1 MVGNP
6 FVDYLNQFNVM
17 SPNHSK
23 IYDEYTYEAKENNF
37 SFTIETKIED
47 HLISLF
53 RNEPHSVILTG
64 NAGDG
69 KTRLCRSIY
78 NSLSLSELNDW
89 PNEGIIDLKFDK
101 GIIRF
106 VKDLSEL
113 KDEVIENE
121 LLKLQS
127 YIQNN
132 HQEKIYYLIAAN
144 EGKLTKFLSRN
155 SQMNY
160 LKESVRDRLKDYSNN
175 KTRFSVFNLLDVTS
189 SLYVDKVLEEWNK
202 DSNWELCHSC
212 YRKKTCIIQFNHEK
226 TSNEQVKDRL
236 VEQYRLLDYLGT
248 HITMRELLIHISY
261 VLTGGYDC
269 SDIQNAKHDEFAKQM
284 DRPFYENFYGHGIE
298 VEAFSE
304 MRALKAFREV
314 DPGNYS
320 ISNIDDFIINGD
332 LSSNKRLEEIHREIF
347 KADLD
352 LKLGYF
358 IKKLDIY
365 RNHNKESNDNFV
377 NEWINKLRRK
387 FYFEFPEESLFD
399 RKSLI
404 PFNYVSD
411 YGDLFDNISK
421 LGKIR
426 RDIIN
431 GLNRA
436 FSKKLVAPTN
446 DLLATN
452 DNLMIHGTYKMKN
465 LKINQENA
473 RPEMDHRASK
483 FLLSVDGVLIPMD
496 LHLFEYL
503 MRLNAGN
510 THNLLREDVEILLD
524 TFKNELIKLSEPDP
538 DILSILRYDS
548 DKGMYIEDEIFIP

>member
-1 MVGNP
+1 MTGNP
-6 FVDYLNQFNVM
+6 FVGYLNQFNVL

-23 IYDEYTYEAKENNF
+23 IYDEYTYEENEQNF
-37 SFTIETKIED
+37 SFTIDTKIEN
-47 HLISLF
+47 HLITLF
-53 RNEPHSVILTG
+53 ENEPRSVILTG

-69 KTRLCRSIY
+69 KTRLCRSVFNY
-78 NSLSLSELNDW
+78 FSSSELNDW
-89 PNEGIIDLKFDK
+89 PDEGIIDLEFDK
-101 GIIRF
+101 GTIRF

-113 KDEVIENE
+113 KEEIIDHE
-121 LLKLQS
+121 LSKLQN

-132 HQEKIYYLIAAN
+132 HQEKVYYLIAAN
-144 EGKLTKFLSRN
+144 EGKLTKFLSQQSN
-155 SQMNY
+155 MYY
-160 LKESVRDRLKDYSNN
+160 LKEIVRESLRNYSNN
-175 KTRFSVFNLLDVTS
+175 TTHFSVFNLLDVTS

-202 DSNWELCHSC
+202 ESNWELCNSC
-212 YRKKTCIIQFNHEK
+212 SRKKTCIIQFNHEK
-226 TSNEQVKDRL
+226 TSKKHVKDRL
-236 VEQYRLLDYLGT
+236 VEQYRLLDFLST

-269 SDIQNAKHDEFAKQM
+269 SDIQNAKHEEFAKQM

-298 VEAFSE
+298 AEAFSE
-304 MRALKAFREV
+304 IRALKAFREV

-320 ISNIDDFIINGD
+320 ISNIDDFIVNGD
-332 LSSNKRLEEIHREIF
+332 LSSNKYLEEIHRDLF
-347 KADLD
+347 NSDLD

-365 RNHNKESNDNFV
+365 RNHNQESNDNFIEV
-377 NEWINKLRRK
+377 WINKLRRK
-387 FYFEFPEESLFD
+387 FYFEFPDDSLFE

-404 PFNYVSD
+404 PFSYISD
-411 YGDLFDNISK
+411 YEELLEDVSKQGRIRKDL
-421 LGKIR
+421 
-426 RDIIN
+426 IN

-452 DNLMIHGTYKMKN
+452 DNLMIHGTYKMRN
-465 LKINQENA
+465 LKVNQEDA
-473 RPEMDHRASK
+473 RGEIDHRASK
-483 FLLSVDGVLIPMD
+483 FLLSVNEVSIFMD

-503 MRLNAGN
+503 MRLNAGY
-510 THNLLREDVEILLD
+510 THNTLREDVEILLD

>member
-1 MVGNP
+1 MEGNS
-6 FVDYLNQFNVM
+6 FVYYLNQFNVL

-23 IYDEYTYEAKENNF
+23 IYDEYTYEANENNF

-47 HLISLF
+47 HLISIF
-53 RNEPHSVILTG
+53 KNEPHSVILTG

-78 NSLSLSELNDW
+78 NNFSPSELNDW
-89 PNEGIIDLKFDK
+89 PDDGIIDLKFDK

-113 KDEVIENE
+113 KEEVIENE
-121 LLKLQS
+121 LSKLQS

-144 EGKLTKFLSRN
+144 EGKLTKFLSQN

-160 LKESVRDRLKDYSNN
+160 LKESVRERLKEYKNN
-175 KTRFSVFNLLDVTS
+175 TPQFSIFNLLDVTS

-202 DSNWELCHSC
+202 ESNWELCNSC
-212 YRKKTCIIQFNHEK
+212 TRKKTCIIQFNHEK
-226 TSNEQVKDRL
+226 TSKEQVKDRL

-269 SDIQNAKHDEFAKQM
+269 SDIQNARHDEFAKQM

-298 VEAFSE
+298 AEAFSE

-320 ISNIDDFIINGD
+320 ISNIDDFIVNGD
-332 LSSNKRLEEIHREIF
+332 LSSNKKLEEIHRGIF
-347 KADLD
+347 NADLD

-365 RNHNKESNDNFV
+365 R
-377 NEWINKLRRK
+377 
-387 FYFEFPEESLFD
+387 
-399 RKSLI
+399 
-404 PFNYVSD
+404 
-411 YGDLFDNISK
+411 
-421 LGKIR
+421 
-426 RDIIN
+426 
-431 GLNRA
+431 
-436 FSKKLVAPTN
+436 
-446 DLLATN
+446 
-452 DNLMIHGTYKMKN
+452 
-465 LKINQENA
+465 
-473 RPEMDHRASK
+473 
-483 FLLSVDGVLIPMD
+483 
-496 LHLFEYL
+496 
-503 MRLNAGN
+503 
-510 THNLLREDVEILLD
+510 
-524 TFKNELIKLSEPDP
+524 
-538 DILSILRYDS
+538 
-548 DKGMYIEDEIFIP
+548 

>member
-1 MVGNP
+1 MEGNS
-6 FVDYLNQFNVM
+6 FVDYLNQFNVL

-23 IYDEYTYEAKENNF
+23 IYDEYTYEAKEKNF

-47 HLISLF
+47 HLITLF
-53 RNEPHSVILTG
+53 KNEPRSVILTG

-69 KTRLCRSIY
+69 KTRLCRSVFNY
-78 NSLSLSELNDW
+78 FSSSKLNDW
-89 PNEGIIDLKFDK
+89 PDEGIIDLEFDK
-101 GIIRF
+101 GTIRF

-113 KDEVIENE
+113 KEEIIEHE
-121 LLKLQS
+121 LSKLQN
-127 YIQNN
+127 YIQND
-132 HQEKIYYLIAAN
+132 HQEKVYYLIAAN
-144 EGKLTKFLSRN
+144 EGKLTKFLSQQ
-155 SQMNY
+155 SSMNY
-160 LKESVRDRLKDYSNN
+160 LKEIVRESLRDYSNN
-175 KTRFSVFNLLDVTS
+175 TTHFSVFNLLDVTS

-202 DSNWELCHSC
+202 ESNWELCNSC
-212 YRKKTCIIQFNHEK
+212 SRKKTCIIQFNHEK
-226 TSNEQVKDRL
+226 TSKEHVKDRL
-236 VEQYRLLDYLGT
+236 VEQYRLLDYLST

-269 SDIQNAKHDEFAKQM
+269 SDIRNAKHEEFAKQM

-298 VEAFSE
+298 AEAFSE
-304 MRALKAFREV
+304 MKALKAFREI

-320 ISNIDDFIINGD
+320 ISNIDDFIVNGD
-332 LSSNKRLEEIHREIF
+332 LSSNKYLEEIHKEIF
-347 KADLD
+347 NSDLD

-365 RNHNKESNDNFV
+365 RNHNKENNDNFID
-377 NEWINKLRRK
+377 EWINKLRRK
-387 FYFEFPEESLFD
+387 FYFEFPDESMFA

-404 PFNYVSD
+404 PFDYISD
-411 YGDLFDNISK
+411 YGDLFGDVQK
-421 LGKIR
+421 QGKIR
-426 RDIIN
+426 RDLIN
-431 GLNRA
+431 GFNRA
-436 FSKKLVAPTN
+436 FSKKLVAPTH

-465 LKINQENA
+465 LKVHQENA
-473 RPEMDHRASK
+473 RSEMDHRASK
-483 FLLSVDGVLIPMD
+483 FLLVVEEVSIPMD

-538 DILSILRYDS
+538 DILSILRYDN